1 MRSASWIY
9 RLMLSKDANFKLKG
23 RDRSSREKDP
33 TLGPG
38 WAYMVANDDYLK
50 HLSKSVAEDE
60 VRSIH

>member
-1 MRSASWIY
+1 
-9 RLMLSKDANFKLKG
+9 MLSKDANFKLKG

-38 WAYMVANDDYLK
+38 WAYMVANDDYLR

-60 VRSIH
+60 VRGIHSSCTLTDLCH